1 MTFNFAQKLAAEALG
16 TMLLLA
22 IVIGSGIMGDLL
34 ANGNAAIALLGNTLA
49 TGAGLVILITIFG
62 PVSGA
67 HFNPAVTLV
76 FVLRGELQIKHALA
90 YVAVQIIGA
99 LAGVLLAHAMFD
111 LALFQISDNARAGLG
126 QIIGEATAA
135 FGLVLTI
142 LGCLRFRPESVAMS
156 VGLFITAGYWF
167 TSSTSFAN
175 PAVTL
180 ARMMTDTFSG
190 IRPLDAPG
198 FITAQLVAA
207 ALAAGLSFWLFAP
220 RDAEAQAGYSAAYGK
235 EGAAPAIPDAR

>member
-1 MTFNFAQKLAAEALG
+1 MTFSLAQKLTAEALG
-16 TMLLLA
+16 TTLLLA
-22 IVIGSGIMGDLL
+22 IVIGSGIMGDQL
-34 ANGNAAIALLGNTLA
+34 ANGNNAIALLGNTIA
-49 TGAGLVILITIFG
+49 TGAGLVILIIIFG

-76 FVLRGELQIKHALA
+76 FVLRGELQAKHALA
-90 YVAVQIIGA
+90 YVTAQIIGA
-99 LAGVLLAHAMFD
+99 ITGAVLAHAMFD
-111 LALFQISDNARAGLG
+111 LTLIQISDTPRAGAG
-126 QIIGEATAA
+126 QIIGEATAT

-156 VGLFITAGYWF
+156 VGLFVTAGYWF

-190 IRPLDAPG
+190 VRPLDTPG
-198 FITAQLVAA
+198 FITAQLAAA
-207 ALAAGLSFWLFAP
+207 ALATGLSFWLFAP
-220 RDAEAQAGYSAAYGK
+220 RDASVQAGYSPAHGK
-235 EGAAPAIPDAR
+235 EGTAPAIPNAR